1 MDFPR
6 RKILH
11 LTTGAAAL
19 LATSR
24 IAWTL
29 DYPTRPVR
37 WIVGFP
43 PGGSNDITARIM
55 AQPLSEKLHQR
66 FVVENKPGAS
76 SNVATEEVARARP
89 DGYTVIELANVNA
102 INAALYDNLKYDFIR
117 DIALV
122 AGIAQGPEVMSVNPA
137 VPATTVRELIAY
149 AKANPGKINM
159 ASPGNGTLPHIAGEL
174 LKMMTGINMV
184 HVPYHGEAPALI
196 DLIGGQVQLM
206 FNPIQSSIGFIR
218 SGKLRPLAVT
228 TTRRAD
234 ALPNVPTLAEF
245 IPGFEVFSW
254 QGLGAPKGTPPA
266 IVGLLNE
273 EVDAALTEPTVKAR
287 LADLGITPMPMSPSA
302 CQKFIASE
310 TEKWS
315 KIIRAAN
322 IKAD

>member
-1 MDFPR
+1 VKLSR
-6 RKILH
+6 RKL
-11 LTTGAAAL
+11 LYCCTAAVPAL
-19 LATSR
+19 RAAS
-24 IAWTL
+24 AA

-55 AQPLSEKLHQR
+55 AQPLSERLHQP
-66 FVVENKPGAS
+66 FVVVNRPGAS
-76 SNVATEEVARARP
+76 SNVATAEVAMARP
-89 DGYTVIELANVNA
+89 DGYTLMELANVNA
-102 INAALYDNLKYDFIR
+102 INAALYDDINYDFIR

-137 VPATTVRELIAY
+137 VPSATVPEFIAY

-159 ASPGNGTLPHIAGEL
+159 ASPGNGSLPHIAGEL
-174 LKMMTGINMV
+174 LMMMTGINMV
-184 HVPYHGEAPALI
+184 HVPYHGEAPALV

-234 ALPNVPTLAEF
+234 ALPNVPTLGEF
-245 IPGFEVFSW
+245 IQGFEVSSW
-254 QGLGAPKGTPPA
+254 QGLGAPKGTPPE
-266 IVGLLNE
+266 IIDLLNN
-273 EVDAALTEPTVKAR
+273 EVNAALAKQTVKTR
-287 LADLGITPMPMSPSA
+287 LADLGIMPMPMSPDA
-302 CQKFIASE
+302 CQKFIADE

-315 KIIRAAN
+315 KVIRAAN